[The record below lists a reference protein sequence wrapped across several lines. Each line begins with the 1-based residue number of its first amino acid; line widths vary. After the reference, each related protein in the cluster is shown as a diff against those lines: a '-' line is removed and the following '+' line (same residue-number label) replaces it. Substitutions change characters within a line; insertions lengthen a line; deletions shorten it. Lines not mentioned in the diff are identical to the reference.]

1 MEPIKIEYPSIRNE
15 RDVELLKQIIFDRQ
29 RFKMGGNKGVHKPKT
44 L

>member
-1 MEPIKIEYPSIRNE
+1 MEPTKIEYPSIRNE